1 MKRITFI
8 FALICLTIGIKAQQK
23 LRDSDVPAAVKSNF
37 YRLYP
42 HTKVEFWTKE
52 DNSYIAEFDK
62 QKAEMT
68 VFMKAN
74 GNLIKTET
82 RISTTMLPKE
92 AYRYIAQAYP
102 GKKISDAVKTTDPA
116 GNRIY
121 EAEVDEMDL
130 LFDGHGKFIKAIKE
144 RPVN

>member
-8 FALICLTIGIKAQQK
+8 SALICLTISIKAQQK
-23 LRDSDVPAAVKSNF
+23 LRDAVVPALVRSNF
-37 YRLYP
+37 ERLYP

-52 DNSYIAEFDK
+52 NDNYIAEFDK

-68 VFMKAN
+68 VFMKSN

-82 RISTTMLPKE
+82 RISTSMLPKE
-92 AYRYIAQAYP
+92 AYNYIVQLYP

-116 GNRIY
+116 GNKIY
-121 EAEVDEMDL
+121 EAEVGEMDL
-130 LFDGHGKFIKAIKE
+130 IFDGNGKFIKSVKE